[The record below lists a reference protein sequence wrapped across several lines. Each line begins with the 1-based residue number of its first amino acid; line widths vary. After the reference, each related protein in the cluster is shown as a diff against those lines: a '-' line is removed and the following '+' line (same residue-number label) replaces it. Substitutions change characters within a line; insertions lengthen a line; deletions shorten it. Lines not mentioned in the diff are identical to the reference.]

1 MGPGGYP
8 SEPYPRQA
16 IVSSAELGVV
26 AGTWSADYF
35 VNRLPGETLT
45 AFKVRQEIADLER
58 RATDHETA
66 AARLRA
72 KIDTL
77 KEGTNAEQ

>member
-1 MGPGGYP
+1 MGPGTP
-8 SEPYPRQA
+8 PREGGPKVA
-16 IVSSAELGVV
+16 IVSSAELGA

-72 KIDTL
+72 KITTL
-77 KEGTNAEQ
+77 REGTDAEQ